1 MPGIAIIGAQWGD
14 EGKGKVVDALAPEA
28 DYVVR
33 YQGGANAGHTVVAQG
48 KTFKLNLLP
57 SGVIHPH
64 AVNVLADGMVIDPF
78 RFQEELLHLRRE
90 GFEPQVYVSE
100 RAHLVLPH
108 HKHVESRHNFVG
120 TTGRGIGPAYS
131 DRARRVGI
139 RAGDLLD
146 EAVLRERVR
155 RLLLEKPNSTRE
167 AGWDTEEKALADLE
181 RMREIL
187 APYIAD
193 TGRLLRE
200 AWRKGKRL
208 LFEGAQATLL
218 DLNYGTYPYVTSSH
232 PTIGGVLVGTGL
244 SHKAIT
250 KVYGVAKAYA
260 TRVGEG
266 PFPTELKDELGAY
279 LRERGGEY
287 GTTTGRP
294 RRVGWL
300 DLVALRYACEVNGFD
315 GLALTKLDVLAG
327 LEKVKVAVEY
337 LDGSRP
343 GEARPEAVRYVE
355 FPGWGD
361 LKGVRSREELP
372 KALLRFLELIEE
384 HTGVPVVLF
393 STSPRREDTFGAVS
407 WV

>member
-1 MPGIAIIGAQWGD
+1 MCIRDRAR
-14 EGKGKVVDALAPEA
+14 EA
-28 DYVVR
+28 DYVIR
-33 YQGGANAGHTVVAQG
+33 YQGGANDGHTVVAEG
-48 KTFKLNLLP
+48 KVFKLNLMP

-64 AVNVLADGMVIDPF
+64 AVNVLGDGMVIDPF
-78 RFQEELLHLRRE
+78 RFQEEVEGLRKE
-90 GFEPQVYVSE
+90 GFDPKILVSE
-100 RAHLVLPH
+100 RAHLVLPN

-146 EAVLRERVR
+146 EATLRERVR
-155 RLLLEKPNSTRE
+155 RILAEKPNSTRE
-167 AGWDTEEKALADLE
+167 AGWDTEEKALADLH

-187 APYIAD
+187 SPYIAD
-193 TGRLLRE
+193 TGSLLRE

-232 PTIGGVLVGTGL
+232 PTVGGILVGTGL

-250 KVYGVAKAYA
+250 KVYGVAKAYT

-266 PFPTELKDELGAY
+266 PFPTELQGELAHH
-279 LRERGGEY
+279 LREKGGEY

-315 GLALTKLDVLAG
+315 CLVLTKLDVLSG

-337 LDGSRP
+337 LDGARP
-343 GEARPEAVRYVE
+343 GEASPEAVRYLE
-355 FPGWGD
+355 LPGWGD
-361 LKGVRSREELP
+361 LSHVKRRDDLP
-372 KALLRFLELIEE
+372 ANLLRYLELVEE

-393 STSPRREDTFGAVS
+393 STSPRREDTFVAVS
-407 WV
+407 LV

>member
-33 YQGGANAGHTVVAQG
+33 YQGGANAGHTVVAHG

-64 AVNVLADGMVIDPF
+64 VVNILADGMVIDPF
-78 RFQEELLHLRRE
+78 HFQEELLALKRE
-90 GFEPQVYVSE
+90 GFTPQVFISE

-108 HKHVESRHNFVG
+108 HKYVESRHNFVG

-146 EAVLRERVR
+146 EEVLKERVR
-155 RLLLEKPNSTRE
+155 RLLVEKPNSTRE
-167 AGWDTEEKALADLE
+167 AGWDTEEEALKTLHQ
-181 RMREIL
+181 MRDIL
-187 APYIAD
+187 APFIRD
-193 TGRLLRE
+193 TGSLLRE
-200 AWRKGKRL
+200 ALRRGKRV

-232 PTIGGVLVGTGL
+232 PTVGGILVGAGVN
-244 SHKAIT
+244 HRAVG
-250 KVYGVAKAYA
+250 KVYGVAKAYT

-266 PFPTELKDELGAY
+266 PFPTELKDRLGEY
-279 LRERGGEY
+279 LRERGREY

-300 DLVALRYACEVNGFD
+300 DLVALKYAVEVNGFD
-315 GLALTKLDVLAG
+315 GLAITKLDVLAG
-327 LEKVKVAVEY
+327 LPELKVAVEY

-343 GEARPEAVRYVE
+343 GEARPEAVRYEVLE
-355 FPGWGD
+355 GWGD
-361 LKGVRSREELP
+361 LSGVRAWEDLP
-372 KALLRFLELIEE
+372 PALLRFLEKVEE
-384 HTGVPVVLF
+384 YTEVPVVLF

>member
-33 YQGGANAGHTVVAQG
+33 YQGGANAGHTVVAHG

-64 AVNVLADGMVIDPF
+64 VVNILADGMVIDPF
-78 RFQEELLHLRRE
+78 HFQEELLALKRE
-90 GFEPQVYVSE
+90 GFTPQVFISE

-108 HKHVESRHNFVG
+108 HKYVESRHNFVG

-146 EAVLRERVR
+146 EEVLKERVR
-155 RLLLEKPNSTRE
+155 RLLVEKPNSTRE
-167 AGWDTEEKALADLE
+167 AGWDTEEKALKTLHQ
-181 RMREIL
+181 MRDIL
-187 APYIAD
+187 APFIRD
-193 TGRLLRE
+193 TGSLLRE
-200 AWRKGKRL
+200 ALRRGKRV

-232 PTIGGVLVGTGL
+232 PTVGGILVGAGVN
-244 SHKAIT
+244 HRAVG
-250 KVYGVAKAYA
+250 KVYGVAKAYT

-266 PFPTELKDELGAY
+266 PFPTELKDRLGEY
-279 LRERGGEY
+279 LRERGREY

-300 DLVALRYACEVNGFD
+300 DLVALKYAVEVNGFD
-315 GLALTKLDVLAG
+315 GLAITKLDVLAG
-327 LEKVKVAVEY
+327 LPELKVAVEY

-343 GEARPEAVRYVE
+343 GEARPEAVRYEVLE
-355 FPGWGD
+355 GWGD
-361 LKGVRSREELP
+361 LSGVRAWEDLP
-372 KALLRFLELIEE
+372 PALLRFLEKIEE
-384 HTGVPVVLF
+384 YTEVPVVLF

>member
-33 YQGGANAGHTVVAQG
+33 YQGGANAGHTVVAHG

-64 AVNVLADGMVIDPF
+64 VVNILADGMVIDPF
-78 RFQEELLHLRRE
+78 HFQEELLALKRE
-90 GFEPQVYVSE
+90 GFTPQVFISE

-108 HKHVESRHNFVG
+108 HKCAESRHNFVG

-146 EAVLRERVR
+146 EEVLKERVQ
-155 RLLLEKPNSTRE
+155 RLLVEKPNSTRE
-167 AGWDTEEKALADLE
+167 AGWDTEEKALKTLHQ
-181 RMREIL
+181 MRDIL
-187 APYIAD
+187 APFIRD
-193 TGRLLRE
+193 TGSLLRE
-200 AWRKGKRL
+200 ALRRGKRV

-232 PTIGGVLVGTGL
+232 PTVGGILVGAGVN
-244 SHKAIT
+244 HRAVG
-250 KVYGVAKAYA
+250 KVYGVAKAYT

-266 PFPTELKDELGAY
+266 PFPTELKDRLGEY
-279 LRERGGEY
+279 LRERGREY

-300 DLVALRYACEVNGFD
+300 DLVALKYAVEVNGFD
-315 GLALTKLDVLAG
+315 GLAITKLDVLAG
-327 LEKVKVAVEY
+327 LPELKVAVEY
-337 LDGSRP
+337 LDGSHP
-343 GEARPEAVRYVE
+343 GEARPEAVRYEVLE
-355 FPGWGD
+355 GWGD
-361 LKGVRSREELP
+361 LSGVRAWEDLP
-372 KALLRFLELIEE
+372 PALLRFLEKIEE
-384 HTGVPVVLF
+384 YTEVPVVLF

>member
-14 EGKGKVVDALAPEA
+14 EGKGKVVDVLAREA
-28 DYVVR
+28 DYVIR
-33 YQGGANAGHTVVAQG
+33 YQGGANAGHTVVAEG
-48 KTFKLNLLP
+48 KVFKLNLLP

-64 AVNVLADGMVIDPF
+64 AVNVLGDGMVIDPF
-78 RFQEELLHLRRE
+78 RFQEEVEGLRKE
-90 GFEPQVYVSE
+90 GFDPKILVSE

-146 EAVLRERVR
+146 EATLRERVR
-155 RLLLEKPNSTRE
+155 RLLAEKPNSTRE
-167 AGWDTEEKALADLE
+167 AGWDTEEKALADLH

-187 APYIAD
+187 SPYIAD
-193 TGRLLRE
+193 TGSLLRE

-232 PTIGGVLVGTGL
+232 PTVGGILVGTGL

-250 KVYGVAKAYA
+250 KVYGVAKAYT

-266 PFPTELKDELGAY
+266 PFPTELQGELAHH
-279 LRERGGEY
+279 LREKGGEY

-315 GLALTKLDVLAG
+315 GLVLTKLDVLSG

-337 LDGSRP
+337 LDGARP
-343 GEARPEAVRYVE
+343 GEASREA
-355 FPGWGD
+355 G
-361 LKGVRSREELP
+361 RSRELP
-372 KALLRFLELIEE
+372 GRGDRSHVERREALPANLLRYLELVEE

>member
-33 YQGGANAGHTVVAQG
+33 YQGGANAGHTVVAHG

-64 AVNVLADGMVIDPF
+64 VVNILADGMVIDPF
-78 RFQEELLHLRRE
+78 HFQEELLALKRE
-90 GFEPQVYVSE
+90 GFTPQVFISE

-108 HKHVESRHNFVG
+108 HKYVESRHNFVG

-146 EAVLRERVR
+146 EEVLKERVR
-155 RLLLEKPNSTRE
+155 RLLVEKPNSTRE
-167 AGWDTEEKALADLE
+167 AGWDTEEKALKTLHQ
-181 RMREIL
+181 MRDIL
-187 APYIAD
+187 APFIRD
-193 TGRLLRE
+193 TGSLLRE
-200 AWRKGKRL
+200 ALRRGKRV

-232 PTIGGVLVGTGL
+232 PTVGGILVGAGVN
-244 SHKAIT
+244 HRAVG
-250 KVYGVAKAYA
+250 KVYGVAKAYT

-266 PFPTELKDELGAY
+266 PFPTELKDRLGEY
-279 LRERGGEY
+279 LRERGREY

-300 DLVALRYACEVNGFD
+300 DLVALKYAVEVNGFD
-315 GLALTKLDVLAG
+315 GLAITKLDVLAG
-327 LEKVKVAVEY
+327 LPELKVAVEY

-343 GEARPEAVRYVE
+343 GEARPEAVRYEVLE
-355 FPGWGD
+355 GWGD
-361 LKGVRSREELP
+361 LSGIRAWGDLP
-372 KALLRFLELIEE
+372 PALLRFLEKVEE
-384 HTGVPVVLF
+384 YTEVPVVLF

>member
-1 MPGIAIIGAQWGD
+1 MPGVAIIGAQWGD
-14 EGKGKVVDALAPEA
+14 EGKGKVVDALAQEA
-28 DYVVR
+28 DYVIR
-33 YQGGANAGHTVVAQG
+33 YQGGANAGHTVVAEG
-48 KTFKLNLLP
+48 RVFKLNLLP

-64 AVNVLADGMVIDPF
+64 AVNILGDGMVIDAF
-78 RFQEELLHLRRE
+78 RFQEELEALRKE
-90 GFEPQVYVSE
+90 GFNPQVRVSE

-139 RAGDLLD
+139 RAGDLLKED
-146 EAVLRERVR
+146 VLRERVR
-155 RLLLEKPNSTRE
+155 RLLMEKPNSTRE
-167 AGWDTEEKALADLE
+167 AGWDTEEKALADLY

-187 APYIAD
+187 APFVAD
-193 TGRLLRE
+193 TGSLLRE
-200 AWRKGKRL
+200 ALKRGKRL

-232 PTIGGVLVGTGL
+232 PTVGGILVGTGL
-244 SHKAIT
+244 NHKAIA

-266 PFPTELKDELGAY
+266 PFPTELQGDLAHY

-300 DLVALRYACEVNGFD
+300 DLVALKYACEVNGFD
-315 GLALTKLDVLAG
+315 GLAITKLDVLSG
-327 LEKVKVAVEY
+327 LEKVRVAVEY
-337 LDGSRP
+337 LDGARP
-343 GEARPEAVRYVE
+343 GEASPEAVRYLDLE
-355 FPGWGD
+355 GWGD
-361 LKGVRSREELP
+361 LFGVRSREELP
-372 KALLRFLELIEE
+372 ASLRRYLELIEE
-384 HTGVPVVLF
+384 YTGVPVVLF